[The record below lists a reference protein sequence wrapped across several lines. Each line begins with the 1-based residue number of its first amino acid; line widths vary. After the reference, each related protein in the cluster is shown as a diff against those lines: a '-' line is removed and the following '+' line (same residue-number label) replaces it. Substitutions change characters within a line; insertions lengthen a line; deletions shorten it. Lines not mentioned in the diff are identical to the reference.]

1 MALEKVELVSRSEK
15 LTSERDR
22 LIKER
27 TSAEKQLRETELKLK
42 GGTDK
47 VDCTALIML
56 TVVSED
62 TNSILTQIVFFGY
75 YNN

>member
-1 MALEKVELVSRSEK
+1 MVREKAELVSRSEK

-42 GGTDK
+42 EGTDK
-47 VDCTALIML
+47 VDCTALILL
-56 TVVSED
+56 TVISED
-62 TNSILTQIVFFGY
+62 TNSVLKQTVFW
-75 YNN
+75 

>member
-1 MALEKVELVSRSEK
+1 MARDKAELVSRSEK

-42 GGTDK
+42 EGADK
-47 VDCTALIML
+47 VDCTALLML
-56 TVVSED
+56 
-62 TNSILTQIVFFGY
+62 LFFIET
-75 YNN
+75 